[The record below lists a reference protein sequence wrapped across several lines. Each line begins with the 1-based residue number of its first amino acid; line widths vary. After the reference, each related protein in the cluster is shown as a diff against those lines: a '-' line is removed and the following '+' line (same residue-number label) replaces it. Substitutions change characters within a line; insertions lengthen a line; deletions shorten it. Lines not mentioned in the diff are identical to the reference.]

1 MRSGPIGDM
10 HRFAMTEQLKSKT
23 SCISMISVCLT
34 NTPQIAHM
42 VSVRTGE
49 SGEVNIGSFSV
60 NTIIFNS
67 SVIKQAF

>member
-1 MRSGPIGDM
+1 MRSGPVGDM

-23 SCISMISVCLT
+23 CISMISVCLT

-49 SGEVNIGSFSV
+49 SG
-60 NTIIFNS
+60 
-67 SVIKQAF
+67 

>member
-23 SCISMISVCLT
+23 SCISMTSVCLT
-34 NTPQIAHM
+34 NIPQIAHM

-49 SGEVNIGSFSV
+49 SG
-60 NTIIFNS
+60 
-67 SVIKQAF
+67 